1 MNQNMNTNYT
11 FFSKIIIFIV
21 ALFSMNGA
29 QAQNGSL
36 DLTFDS
42 DGKVTTHAAS
52 KEAEAQSILLQKD
65 GKIIVAG
72 SFTSLNFVP
81 VNDIA
86 RLNADGSIAARTSGE
101 QTQKI
106 ILDNFKIIS

>member
-72 SFTSLNFVP
+72 YRGAPENDMVLVRYNENGSLDKSFDT
-81 VNDIA
+81 
-86 RLNADGSIAARTSGE
+86 DGIVTTA
-101 QTQKI
+101 
-106 ILDNFKIIS
+106 IS